1 MALSTEELDRRF
13 AAAER
18 AAAPKTFA
26 EWHERT
32 YSRVIRTAD
41 DLHEYQ
47 HEAVRWLYE
56 KPYSALYIDLGL
68 GKTAIALALI
78 AQLLR
83 EGWHG
88 KCLVIAPLRVAKA
101 TWPTEIAEW
110 KYSAGIEY
118 SLIRAE
124 DDDDEIKAIY
134 DEVYRP
140 EYERQRRVGERPHVA
155 AAYARRKAAPA
166 RQAAKEALRRRQAMS
181 PAHVH
186 IINIDRIEWLVA
198 FWEEMGRTFGM
209 KWPYDTVIIDE
220 SSKFKDHTTKR
231 YRALKKCLP
240 RITRLHTMTASPAA
254 EGYLH
259 IFAQIFLVDRGRRFG
274 RNVRNFNLTYFHEI
288 TAARKWKIKKGAEQK
303 IAKKIADIAMV
314 LKTEDAGIDLK
325 GWVPVPRKIILNSDL
340 MDRYND
346 FERTMILKLDDMR
359 VEALN
364 GAVLFN
370 KLLQMTSGAIYDDER
385 RIVPIHDEKIEA
397 LRELVDE
404 MQGEP
409 LMVAYWF
416 KSSLSRLRKAF
427 PKAAVMDK
435 AGKVIDPWNAGK
447 IDMLFIQPGGAAH
460 GLNMQKGP
468 GHDVAWFDLCWSRE
482 LYEQTIGRLARQGQA
497 RVVRSHH
504 LTAVGTADELVYDA
518 LQDKGA
524 GQDRLFEY
532 IRLARARIAANDNRR
547 TDGKSYQEAA

>member
-1 MALSTEELDRRF
+1 MLSAAELDRRF

-26 EWHERT
+26 EWHDRT
-32 YSRVIRTAD
+32 YGKVIRTRE
-41 DLHEYQ
+41 DLHAYQ
-47 HEAVRWLYE
+47 IEAVQFLYE
-56 KPYSALYIDLGL
+56 TPFSALLIDLGL

-124 DDDDEIKAIY
+124 DDDDEIRAIY
-134 DEVYRP
+134 REA
-140 EYERQRRVGERPHVA
+140 YEHELGRQLRVGEKPPV
-155 AAYARRKAAPA
+155 ARRYAVKAGQAA
-166 RQAAKEALRRRQAMS
+166 RQTAKEALRRRQALS
-181 PAHVH
+181 SAHVH

-209 KWPYDTVIIDE
+209 RWPYDTVIIDE

-240 RITRLHTMTASPAA
+240 LIKRLHTMTASPAA

-259 IFAQIFLVDRGRRFG
+259 IFAQIFLLDRGKRFG
-274 RNVRNFNLTYFHEI
+274 RTVRHYNLTYFHEI
-288 TAARKWKIKKGAEQK
+288 KAAHKWRIKPGAEQK
-303 IAKKIADIAMV
+303 IAAKIADIAMV
-314 LKTEDAGIDLK
+314 LKAEDAGIDLK
-325 GWVPVPRKIILNSDL
+325 GWKPIPRRIVLNEDL

-346 FERTMILKLDDMR
+346 FERTMILKLDDLR
-359 VEALN
+359 IEALN

-370 KLLQMTSGAIYDDER
+370 KLLQMTAGAVYDDER
-385 RIVPIHDEKIEA
+385 RVVPIHDEKIEA

-416 KSSLSRLRKAF
+416 KSSLARLRKAF

-435 AGKVIDPWNAGK
+435 AGKVIEPWNAGK

-468 GHDVAWFDLCWSRE
+468 GHDLAFFDLCWSRE
-482 LYEQTIGRLARQGQA
+482 LYEQVIGRLARQGQR
-497 RVVRSHH
+497 RVVRVHH
-504 LTAVGTADELVYDA
+504 LTCAGTADEVVWES
-518 LQDKGA
+518 LQHKAD
-524 GQDRLFEY
+524 GQERLFRY
-532 IRLARARIAANDNRR
+532 IREARERAGLR
-547 TDGKSYQEAA
+547 

>member
-1 MALSTEELDRRF
+1 MLSSAELERRF

-18 AAAPKTFA
+18 AQEPSSIK
-26 EWHERT
+26 EWMELR
-32 YSRVIRTAD
+32 YAKVIRSAA
-41 DLHEYQ
+41 DLHAYQ
-47 HEAVRWLYE
+47 HEAVQWLYE
-56 KPYSALYIDLGL
+56 KPYSALFIDLGL

-88 KCLVIAPLRVAKA
+88 KALVIAPLRVAKA

-124 DDDDEIKAIY
+124 DDDDVIREIW
-134 DEVYRP
+134 DEAYKP
-140 EYERQRRVGERPHVA
+140 EYERQRRVCERPAVA
-155 AAYARRKAAPA
+155 AGYARRKASVA
-166 RQAAKEALRRRQAMS
+166 RQAAKEALRRRQALS

-186 IINIDRIEWLVA
+186 IINIERIEWLVA
-198 FWEEMGRTFGM
+198 FWEEMGRNFGM
-209 KWPYDTVIIDE
+209 HWPYSTVIIDE

-240 RITRLHTMTASPAA
+240 RIERLHTMTASPAA

-259 IFAQIFLVDRGRRFG
+259 IFAQIFLVDRGKRFG

-288 TAARKWKIKKGAEQK
+288 VAARKWRIKPGAEKK
-303 IAKKIADIAMV
+303 IATKIADIAMV

-340 MDRYND
+340 MDRYEE
-346 FERTMILKLDDMR
+346 FERTMILRLDDMR
-359 VEALN
+359 IEALN

-370 KLLQMTSGAIYDDER
+370 KLLQMTSGAVYDEEQR
-385 RIVPIHDEKIEA
+385 VVPIHDEKIEA
-397 LRELVDE
+397 LRELKE
-404 MQGEP
+404 ELQGEP
-409 LMVAYWF
+409 LLVAYWF

-435 AGKVIDPWNAGK
+435 AGRCIDPWNAGK

-504 LTAVGTADELVYDA
+504 LTAVGTADEMVYDA

-532 IRLARARIAANDNRR
+532 IRKARARLAANDDWR
-547 TDGKSYQEAA
+547 TDGKPYQEAA

>member
-1 MALSTEELDRRF
+1 MLSSAELNRRF
-13 AAAER
+13 AALER
-18 AAAPKTFA
+18 EREPASVK
-26 EWHERT
+26 EWLALR
-32 YSRVIRTAD
+32 YANVIRTAD
-41 DLHEYQ
+41 DLHSYQ
-47 HEAVRWLYE
+47 HEAVQWLYE
-56 KPYSALYIDLGL
+56 KPYSALFIDLGL

-88 KCLVIAPLRVAKA
+88 KALVIAPLRVAKA
-101 TWPTEIAEW
+101 TWPTEIGEW

-124 DDDDEIKAIY
+124 DDDDVIKAVW
-134 DEVYRP
+134 DEAYKP
-140 EYERQRRVGERPHVA
+140 EYERQRRVGERPAVA
-155 AAYARRKAAPA
+155 AGYARRKAAPA
-166 RQAAKEALRRRQAMS
+166 RQAAKEALRRRQALS
-181 PAHVH
+181 SARVH
-186 IINIDRIEWLVA
+186 IINIEQLEWLVA
-198 FWEEMGRTFGM
+198 FWEEMGRTLNM
-209 KWPYDTVIIDE
+209 HWPYSTVIIDE

-240 RITRLHTMTASPAA
+240 RIDRLHTMTASPAA

-259 IFAQIFLVDRGRRFG
+259 IFAQIFLLDRGRRFG

-288 TAARKWKIKKGAEQK
+288 KAARKWKIKTGSERK
-303 IAKKIADIAMV
+303 IASKIADIAMV

-325 GWVPVPRKIILNSDL
+325 GWVPVPRKIILNADL
-340 MDRYND
+340 MQRYD
-346 FERTMILKLDDMR
+346 EFERTMILRLDDLR

-370 KLLQMTSGAIYDDER
+370 KLLQMTSGAVYDDER
-385 RIVPIHDEKIEA
+385 KIVPVHDEKIEA
-397 LRELVDE
+397 LRELQE
-404 MQGEP
+404 ELQGEP
-409 LMVAYWF
+409 LLVAYWF
-416 KSSLSRLRKAF
+416 KSSLARLRKAF

-435 AGKVIDPWNAGK
+435 AGRCIDPWNSGK

-504 LTAVGTADELVYDA
+504 LTAVGTADELVYEA
-518 LQDKGA
+518 LQDKGE

-532 IRLARARIAANDNRR
+532 IRQARARLAANDNRR
-547 TDGKSYQEAA
+547 TNGGTRKEAA